1 MNDEIYNMVDGAP
14 IWQHLKKGS
23 EKRIVKMV
31 ANDYGKLAEIIGKRV
46 LFTLTDIGNL
56 DKFFPDVKILSAQKL
71 NEGDFALE
79 VASRRGVKYCK
90 KIIIFEIKHGKTQIR
105 QRQLRRYCSM
115 ILYPDKFFKKASE
128 VKIFFMIFDHI
139 DTIRNFS
146 SYTMRELDKSLAEK
160 ILSCQSVSKDENTT
174 IYDRWKNEKDKKDTA
189 NLILSL
195 YGEVEI

>member
-1 MNDEIYNMVDGAP
+1 MDREIYNMIDGAP

-46 LFTLTDIGNL
+46 LLTLTDVGNL
-56 DKFFPDVKILSAQKL
+56 DKFFPDVKILSAQRL
-71 NEGDFALE
+71 NEGDFSLE

-105 QRQLRRYCSM
+105 QRQLRKYCSM
-115 ILYPDKFFKKASE
+115 ILNPDKFFKKANE

-146 SYTMRELDKSLAEK
+146 SYTLRELDKGLAEK
-160 ILSCQSVSKDENTT
+160 ILNGQTVSKDENAKF
-174 IYDRWKNEKDKKDTA
+174 YDRWKSEQDEKDTA

-195 YGEVEI
+195 YGEVV

>member
-1 MNDEIYNMVDGAP
+1 MNGEIYNMIDGMP
-14 IWQHLKKGS
+14 IWQHLKTGS

-46 LFTLTDIGNL
+46 LFNLTDIGNL

-79 VASRRGVKYCK
+79 VASRNGAKYCK
-90 KIIIFEIKHGKTQIR
+90 KIIIFEIKHGKTQIH

-115 ILYPDKFFKKASE
+115 ILNPDKFFKKANE
-128 VKIFFMIFDHI
+128 VKIFFMIFDYI

-146 SYTMRELDKSLAEK
+146 SYTLRELDKSLAQK
-160 ILSCQSVSKDENTT
+160 ILSCQSVSKDENTKT
-174 IYDRWKNEKDKKDTA
+174 FDRWKNEQGEKDTA
-189 NLILSL
+189 NLISSL
-195 YGEVEI
+195 YGVVE